1 MHFALSRALKRA
13 GRLAD
18 SERAYATYTKLKSEA
33 EQAESR

>member
-13 GRLAD
+13 GRSAD
-18 SERAYATYTKLKSEA
+18 AERAYAAYTKLKSEE